1 MFLKTDFYLNFFLY
15 VISYF
20 ISFLLKIFFY
30 KCVGFCHVTINH
42 NYTCIPSLLS
52 LPPLPHPTPL
62 YHQRV
67 PGWAPCV
74 IQQLFTSCLF
84 YTGQCVCMLILLSPF
99 IPLCCT
105 ATFHQLSI
113 LHRTVCMYVDATF
126 SIHPTVSLPHYVH
139 KSIHYICVS
148 VPSLQIGSS
157 VQFF

>member
-84 YTGQCVCMLILLSPF
+84 YTGQCVCMLMLLSPF
-99 IPLCCT
+99 IPT
-105 ATFHQLSI
+105 I
-113 LHRTVCMYVDATF
+113 
-126 SIHPTVSLPHYVH
+126 SLPHYVH